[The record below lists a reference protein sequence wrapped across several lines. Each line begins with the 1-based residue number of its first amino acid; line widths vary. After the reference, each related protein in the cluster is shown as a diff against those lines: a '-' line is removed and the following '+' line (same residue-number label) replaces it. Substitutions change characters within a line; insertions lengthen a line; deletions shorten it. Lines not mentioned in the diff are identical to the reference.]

1 MYILCKVKKNKHLLL
16 MKHIYHWTL
25 ISELTYV
32 SFVLIS
38 NITSLLFYTE
48 RIYYHPAIIHKI
60 PKGTQYDFDHVQ

>member
-1 MYILCKVKKNKHLLL
+1 

-48 RIYYHPAIIHKI
+48 RIYYHPTIIHKI
-60 PKGTQYDFDHVQ
+60 PNGTQYDFDHVQ